1 MRRFLYAISFA
12 ITGTLVLNT
21 LASAQQPAQ
30 GSTPI
35 IPAATGLQP
44 ELGTLQ
50 SHTAQ
55 ELQLEVFINNVST
68 GLLGAFE
75 QARDGHLSAK
85 AGELK
90 ELGLRPP
97 KGKGAD
103 DVISLNDLAGVSYR
117 VVSETQMV
125 YIVATDAARLPKII
139 DANPTEKRQPAAAS
153 TGAVLNYSLFSST
166 DNMLDGSF
174 ETFRGVSGGFD
185 GRIFSRFGTLS
196 QSFTAS
202 LSDGELGGV
211 ERLNTLWTYSD
222 QNRLV
227 TYKVGD
233 FISGGLSW
241 TRPVYLGGM
250 QVSRNFRLRSDLVT
264 LPMPGFTGTA
274 AVPSTLEVYT
284 RNAKT
289 FSMDVPA
296 GPFSVTNLPAY
307 TGNGDAQVVV
317 RDTLGRETRTSL
329 PFYNTADML
338 KQGLI
343 DFSVDGGFPRRNFG
357 TESND
362 YFGEPV
368 GSATARYG
376 ATDMLTLQSHVEGGA
391 GLINGGAGAV
401 FSVGG
406 YGALSLAAAG
416 SHYEDGTGMLLNG
429 GLQFDIGSYSLYGN
443 VQQTFGSYDDIASI
457 SADDGVDLSSSGYI
471 FTGYTQIYSP
481 RVPRRTIQASLSVP
495 TPIERA
501 SLNLSFTHI
510 EADTGEKSSIAGI
523 SYSQAMFKS
532 TSFYASAFTDLND
545 SDSFGIFAGLS
556 IPFDNGIGLNTGLEQ
571 SPDGLA
577 VTTALTK
584 HETQREGSYGWSL
597 RDRESDAANRSASAS
612 YRSKYARIEGQVNQ
626 YDDTAQGNLWVD
638 GAIAVAGG
646 GVFATNRLDDAFAVV
661 KVGAPDVEVRSD
673 NRVIGRTNKSGR
685 IIVPNLNS
693 YEENR
698 IDIDTTNL
706 PVDATIDSTRTIVV
720 PAQQSGVVVDF
731 GVKEDPEAAVVSF
744 VDAAGQP
751 LQAGLAGSLN
761 GQDDAFV
768 VGYDGQAFIQG
779 LKANNAAS
787 IHLADGATCT
797 AEFEYQPT
805 PGQQVRIGGVRCQ

>member
-1 MRRFLYAISFA
+1 MRRFLYVTSFA
-12 ITGTLVLNT
+12 IAGTLVFDAI
-21 LASAQQPAQ
+21 ASAQQSTQ
-30 GSTPI
+30 GATPV

-44 ELGTLQ
+44 GILQ
-50 SHTAQ
+50 SQATQ
-55 ELQLEVFINNVST
+55 ELQLEVFINDVST

-75 QARDGHLSAK
+75 QARDGHLSARAK
-85 AGELK
+85 ELK

-97 KGKGAD
+97 NSTRPD
-103 DVISLNDLAGVSYR
+103 DLVNLNDLVGISYH

-125 YIVATDAARLPKII
+125 YIEATDAARMPKII
-139 DANPTEKRQPAAAS
+139 DVNPMEKRQPATAS

-174 ETFRGVSGGFD
+174 DAFRGVSGGFD

-233 FISGGLSW
+233 FVSGGLSW

-264 LPMPGFTGTA
+264 LPMPGFTGSA

-296 GPFSVTNLPAY
+296 GPFSLTNLPAY

-329 PFYNTADML
+329 PFYSTVDML
-338 KQGLI
+338 KQGLV
-343 DFSVDGGFPRRNFG
+343 DFSVEGGFPRRNFG

-362 YFGEPV
+362 YFGDPV
-368 GSATARYG
+368 GSTTVRYG
-376 ATDMLTLQSHVEGGA
+376 ATDRLTLQSHVEGGA

-401 FSVGG
+401 FSVGSF
-406 YGALSLAAAG
+406 GALSLAAAG
-416 SHYEDGTGMLLNG
+416 SQYEDGTGMLLNG
-429 GLQFDIGSYSLYGN
+429 GLQFDIGSYGLYGS
-443 VQQTFGSYDDIASI
+443 VQQTFGDYDDIASV
-457 SADDGVDLSSSGYI
+457 SADDGVDLSSNGYI

-510 EADTGEKSSIAGI
+510 ETDTGEKSSIAGI

-584 HETQREGSYGWSL
+584 QEMQQEGSYGWSL
-597 RDRESDAANRSASAS
+597 RDREGEAANRSASAS

-706 PVDATIDSTRTIVV
+706 PVDAAIDSTRTIVV

-731 GVKEDPEAAVVSF
+731 GVKEDPEAAVISF
-744 VDAAGQP
+744 VNAAGEP
-751 LQAGLAGSLN
+751 LEAGLAGSLN
-761 GQDDAFV
+761 GADDAFV
-768 VGYDGQAFIQG
+768 VGYDGQAFIKG

-787 IHLADGATCT
+787 IHLADGAICT
-797 AEFEYQPT
+797 AEFGYRPS